1 MKKTNLV
8 LIIVA
13 VLLTAVYFP
22 ADSKNEKDSVEIKEK
37 EISYVDYY
45 KFVDRKELSAP
56 QINALTAYSVYIK
69 DDEKEILF
77 SKNRNKRLPIASLTK
92 LMTSLVIYDNYNLS
106 KSIGISGSKMVKDS
120 HLSDLRVFSTTSFRE
135 LLYPLLIESNNSGAY
150 AAAIAPK
157 NITFEK
163 FVDLMNEKARELDM
177 QRTVYYNP
185 SGLDNMIGINLSTA
199 RDQSKLI
206 EELLNFPLF
215 WDILSKKSYELTS
228 SSGSLSYQVK
238 TTNKFLDG
246 SYFQGMYPD
255 WYSEIKGGKTGFTYA
270 AGGCLIIV
278 LEKDGGHVVNI
289 ILGADGREERFRE
302 MEKLINWVNKA
313 YKFN

>member
-1 MKKTNLV
+1 MKKINLI
-8 LIIVA
+8 LIIIA
-13 VLLTAVYFP
+13 LLLTAVYLP
-22 ADSKNEKDSVEIKEK
+22 VDSKSEESGVEIKKK

-45 KFVDRKELSAP
+45 KLVDRKEFPAPKIDALS
-56 QINALTAYSVYIK
+56 AYSVYVRDGK
-69 DDEKEILF
+69 KEILF
-77 SKNRNKRLPIASLTK
+77 SKDRNKRLPIASLTK

-106 KSIGISGSKMVKDS
+106 KPIGISGSQMVKNN

-163 FVDLMNEKARELDM
+163 FVNLMNEKARELSM
-177 QRTVYYNP
+177 QRTFYYNP
-185 SGLDNMIGINLSTA
+185 SGLDNVVGINLSTA
-199 RDQSKLI
+199 RDQVRLI
-206 EELLNFPLF
+206 NELLNFPLF
-215 WDILSKKSYELTS
+215 WNILGRRKYELT
-228 SSGSLSYQVK
+228 GPNGDLSYRVT

-246 SYFQGMYPD
+246 SYFNGIYPE

-278 LEKDGGHVVNI
+278 LEKDRGHVINV